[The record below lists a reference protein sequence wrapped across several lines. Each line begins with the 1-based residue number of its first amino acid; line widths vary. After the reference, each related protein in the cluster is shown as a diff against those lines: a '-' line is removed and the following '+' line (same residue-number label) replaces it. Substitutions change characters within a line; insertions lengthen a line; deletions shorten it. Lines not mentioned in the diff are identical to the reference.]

1 MKTLQKFLVGLVVL
15 VLAALPCVSVPK
27 AVQAAEPT
35 AYRMVVPHA
44 AGSGAD
50 RYARLLSDRMAKAL
64 GKPVVVE
71 NFPGAGGIRGMQ
83 EIIKAPKD
91 GYTFGLTTSNVI
103 IYPSVMKNL
112 PYDPLKDITPIA
124 IIGEDYMV
132 MVANPGTQIRNIKDL
147 VATAKAQ
154 PGKLNYGSPGSGT
167 VPHLSAELF
176 LYQAGI
182 KITHV
187 PYKGGSQL
195 TADVMGG
202 HVPLGSM
209 VLSQAAEQ
217 AKAGKL
223 RILGVTGAQR
233 HPQFPDIP
241 TIAEQGVTGYSYKAW
256 SALIGPAN
264 LPPAVTKKLNGALVD
279 ALKQKEVRDGI
290 VAQGSIVVGSSSEE
304 AARAFR
310 ADYEKNANA
319 VKASGVKFE

>member
-1 MKTLQKFLVGLVVL
+1 MKTSRVVL
-15 VLAALPCVSVPK
+15 MGMVALVLVAFTFGVAPTTT
-27 AVQAAEPT
+27 QAAEPT

-50 RYARLLSDRMAKAL
+50 RYARLLSDRMAKVL

-71 NFPGAGGIRGMQ
+71 NYPGAGGIKGML

-91 GYTFGLTTSNVI
+91 GYTFGLTTANVV

-112 PYDPLKDITPIA
+112 PYDPLKDITPIG

-132 MVANPGTQIRNIKDL
+132 IVANPGLAVRNIKEL
-147 VATAKAQ
+147 IAMAKAQ

-176 LYQAGI
+176 LHQAGI

-209 VLSQAAEQ
+209 VFSQATEQ
-217 AKAGKL
+217 TKAGKL
-223 RILGVTGAQR
+223 RMLGVTGAQR
-233 HPQFPDIP
+233 HPAMPDVP
-241 TIAEQGVTGYSYKAW
+241 TIAEQGVPGYSYKAW
-256 SALIGPAN
+256 AALIGPAN
-264 LPPAVTKKLNGALVD
+264 LQQPITRKINAALQEVLKL
-279 ALKQKEVRDGI
+279 KEVRDGI
-290 VAQGSIVVGSSSEE
+290 VAQGSIVVGGTPEE
-304 AARAFR
+304 AAKTFK
-310 ADYEKNANA
+310 ADFEKNANA